1 MNKMYYL
8 DNAATTPL
16 SDEVKKKIIDV
27 LDDFGNPSSV
37 YDLGTKTRSYMDDA
51 RKSVYKFIN
60 APANSEIIFT
70 SSGSAAN
77 SLAIRGLAESTEK
90 YVLLYSPTSHKSM
103 WKCCEHMKYS
113 HGLKVNRYGEI
124 DMGDLRHK
132 LEEYREEQIIVCYE
146 AANSEL
152 GTIQPIKEITN
163 LVHYYNGI
171 VVVDFTGYV
180 PHFKVDVLDFDVD
193 IATFSG
199 HKLHAPK
206 GIGVLYKLED
216 IYIKPLIYGSQ
227 ENGYFGGTENILGIV
242 GLGVA
247 LDTYEYKKTDKNFR
261 HLYFELLNK
270 VKDVDLLGSN
280 NRLPNNLFLNFKGVD
295 GSQLMSLLALDNI
308 YVSTGSAC
316 NNYTPEPSKSLV
328 AIGLNPDRY
337 SSCIRITLSG
347 DEREEDL
354 NYVIKKIVEHVNF
367 LREVG
372 D

>member
-1 MNKMYYL
+1 MDKIYYL

-37 YDLGTKTRSYMDDA
+37 YDLGTKTRAYMDDA
-51 RKSVYKFIN
+51 RKSVAKFIN
-60 APANSEIIFT
+60 SPTNSEIIFT

-103 WKCCEHMKYS
+103 WKCCEHMRYS
-113 HGLKVNRYGEI
+113 HELKVNKYGEI
-124 DMGDLRHK
+124 DMSDLRHK
-132 LEEYREEQIIVCYE
+132 LEEYREEQILVCFE

-152 GTIQPIKEITN
+152 GTIQPIKEITD

-171 VVVDFTGYV
+171 VVVDFTGYI

-216 IYIKPLIYGSQ
+216 IHIKPLIYGSQ

-247 LDTYEYKKTDKNFR
+247 LDTYEYKKTDKKFR

-270 VKDVDLLGSN
+270 LKDVDLLGSN
-280 NRLPNNLFLNFKGVD
+280 NRLPNNLFLSFKGVD

-308 YVSTGSAC
+308 YISTGSAC

-337 SSCIRITLSG
+337 NSCIRITLSG
-347 DEREEDL
+347 DESEEDL